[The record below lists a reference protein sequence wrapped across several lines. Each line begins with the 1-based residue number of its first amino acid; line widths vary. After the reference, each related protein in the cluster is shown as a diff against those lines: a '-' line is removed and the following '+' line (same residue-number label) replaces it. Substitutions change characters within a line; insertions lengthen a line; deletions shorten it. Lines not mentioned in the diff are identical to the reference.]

1 MRLTLRWAIP
11 LLLTCAMAVAV
22 GVWWYRGL
30 ATKRAFEQVVLGEPQ
45 AAILRDFGAP
55 DRTEVCTKNLYWGNS
70 QYLGENDGRC
80 VTTWRY
86 DRLLTSYT
94 ISFDAGGSVVAKY
107 VYFSE

>member
-1 MRLTLRWAIP
+1 MKLGLRWGVP
-11 LLLTCAMAVAV
+11 LLICAVVGSV

-30 ATKRAFEQVVLGEPQ
+30 TTKRLFEQIVLAEPQ
-45 AAILRDFGAP
+45 ASILRDLGTP
-55 DRTEVCTKNLYWGNS
+55 DRTEACGKYLYWSNS

-86 DRLLTSYT
+86 DHLLASYA
-94 ISFDAGGSVVAKY
+94 ISFDAGGLVVAKY